1 MGRWLSDTKVMVL
14 DGEMRLLVIGGTRFV
29 GRHLVEAALA
39 AGHDV
44 TLLHRS
50 ATTLFPS
57 ARHVLADRNG
67 DLSAL
72 TDGQWDATVD
82 VCAYVPPQVRSLAA
96 ALGDRGGH
104 HVLVSTVS
112 VYADPPGPGGD
123 EHSTLLAAAGDDVNE
138 VTDTTYGPLKV
149 ACERAATAAYG
160 DRLALVRPTYVVGPN
175 DPTGRYPWWVRR
187 MARGG
192 QVLAPGAPDDPAQI
206 VDVRDL
212 ADFQLGLATGQV
224 TGVFNAVRP
233 ALPWSELL
241 GATADIAPAGTALTW
256 VDAKWLTEQGVN
268 GTDLPLWNEG
278 VVDWA
283 SAMSPTRAEAAGL
296 RHRPLSEIVQDTSA
310 WATDDDLMDGVGLA
324 PARETE
330 LLARWTHSLSS

>member
-1 MGRWLSDTKVMVL
+1 
-14 DGEMRLLVIGGTRFV
+14 MRLLVIGGTRFV

-39 AGHDV
+39 AGHEV
-44 TLLHRS
+44 TLVHRS
-50 ATTLFPS
+50 ATTSFAS
-57 ARHVLADRNG
+57 ARHVLADRND

-72 TDGQWDATVD
+72 EEGEWDATVD
-82 VCAYVPPQVRSLAA
+82 VCAYLPAQVRRLAA

-112 VYADPPGPGGD
+112 VYAELSGPGGD
-123 EHSTLLAAAGDDVNE
+123 EDSALLPAAGDDVEE

-160 DRLALVRPTYVVGPN
+160 DRLAIVRPTYVVGPN

-192 QVLAPGAPDDPAQI
+192 RVLTPGAPDDPAQV

-224 TGVFNAVRP
+224 AGVFNAVRP
-233 ALPWSELL
+233 TVPWSELL
-241 GATADIAPAGTALTW
+241 GATAAVAPTGTTLTW
-256 VDAKWLTEQGVN
+256 VDPVWLTEQGVS
-268 GTDLPLWNEG
+268 GRDLPLWSEG
-278 VVDWA
+278 VADWA
-283 SAMSPTRAEAAGL
+283 SAMSPARAEAAGL
-296 RHRPLSEIVQDTSA
+296 RHRPLSQSVRDTAA
-310 WATDDDLMDGVGLA
+310 WATDDHLVDGVGLTT
-324 PARETE
+324 AREAE
-330 LLARWTHSLSS
+330 LLARWAHSLDS